1 MSTTIHHPRFHRMDQ
16 LTRKQLA
23 ALDKNQTVTLLPVG
37 MIEIHGDH
45 LPLGTDNFS
54 VEALTLS
61 VAAWLLDTQ
70 PDLHVML
77 LPTLN
82 YGTAP
87 VDERR
92 PDLFADGG
100 SLWISRGT
108 LKAIIRELSDH
119 LITYGF
125 RAIFPL
131 SWHGGPDQSRAL
143 REICAEFRAH
153 HDALVMYEPMGYVLA
168 GAELQAQPGLATL
181 LGRPLTTQ
189 EEVALQSSIHASMFE
204 TSVMLHLI
212 PELVSPRYRELRTIE
227 WQQMY
232 QMTNWPGYV
241 GAAPAHAN
249 PDIGAAMMRW
259 RGIRAGHLIARA
271 LNGEELDELPR
282 HPRWDDDEEIAAA
295 LTEIPEFSDHP
306 LTPHDE
312 SKPVMSFDREQI
324 KHQIDQATHSEL
336 PAKPERADPND
347 TPWANKTQ
355 PGRSHYHDQ
364 DSKTES
370 S

>member
-1 MSTTIHHPRFHRMDQ
+1 MMSTIHHPRFHRMDQ
-16 LTRKQLA
+16 ITRKQLA
-23 ALDKNQTVTLLPVG
+23 ALDKEQTVVLLPVG

-54 VEALTLS
+54 VEALTLAA
-61 VAAWLLDTQ
+61 AAWLLDTQ
-70 PDLHVML
+70 PDVHILV

-100 SLWISRGT
+100 SLWITRET
-108 LKAIIRELSDH
+108 LKAIVREISGH
-119 LITYGF
+119 LIHYGF

-143 REICAEFRAH
+143 REICAELRETEAS
-153 HDALVMYEPMGYVLA
+153 LVMYETMGYVLA
-168 GAELQAQPGLATL
+168 GAERHSQPRLATL

-212 PELVSPRYRELRTIE
+212 PELVSPKYRELRTIE

-232 QMTNWPGYV
+232 QMSGWPGYV

-249 PDIGAAMMRW
+249 PDIGAAIMRW

-271 LNGEELDELPR
+271 LNGEELDDLPR
-282 HPRWDDDEEIAAA
+282 HPRWDDDEEIATA
-295 LTEIPEFSDHP
+295 LTEVPEFP
-306 LTPHDE
+306 AQPIAPHDE
-312 SKPVMSFDREQI
+312 SKPVMAFERKDIKQHIEDAEQ
-324 KHQIDQATHSEL
+324 QE
-336 PAKPERADPND
+336 KPEESDLNR
-347 TPWANKTQ
+347 TPWAEKTQ
-355 PGRSHYHDQ
+355 PGFSRHIDHDDNT
-364 DSKTES
+364 DST
-370 S
+370 